1 MTSNEINFPRTGLG
15 RRLASWVYDAL
26 VVVAFSM
33 VTTVLFLFAVQG
45 LISLDILKL
54 GNAIDVS
61 DLIENNII
69 LESIRGTLL
78 ISVNCAFFVYFWTKG
93 GQTIGMRSWRL
104 KVQNLDGSK
113 ISIKQGI
120 IRAFCS
126 LLGLGNLLVVIDFK
140 NKRAL
145 QDYAANT
152 EMVTLTKE
160 ENKRIYQSMD

>member
-26 VVVAFSM
+26 VIVAFSM
-33 VTTVLFLFAVQG
+33 VTTVIFLFAVQG
-45 LISLDILKL
+45 LISLDVLTL

-61 DLIENNII
+61 DLIESNLL
-69 LESIRGTLL
+69 LESIRGALL
-78 ISVNCAFFVYFWTKG
+78 IGVNCAFFVYFWTKG

-104 KVQNLDGSK
+104 KVQNLDGSN
-113 ISIKQGI
+113 ISIKQAI
-120 IRAFCS
+120 IRALTS
-126 LLGLGNLLVVIDFK
+126 LLGLGNLLVVLDFK

-160 ENKRIYQSMD
+160 ENKRIYQSLD